1 MVQYNTKWPISL
13 VYVLKPLTNLI
24 RAISHFHSQYCPTN
38 LLSTELRSNLW
49 GNIFCLHIYLRHTL
63 KSNVAYLNDLVTSLG
78 RDLFSGSRSLCVG
91 QVTLVKDPVTAS
103 KGKMSGVIKG
113 SNKLSFTYFHEEI
126 KISGLSLKRGIFHV
140 GILKRVYEVS
150 SKRNI
155 FNQGNIPGKKH
166 EVNQLK

>member
-1 MVQYNTKWPISL
+1 MLYWTQGILFFIGINGWYCYWACSQSSFCLNCIQTSVMGQYNTKWSISL

-24 RAISHFHSQYCPTN
+24 TAISHFHSQYYPTS

-63 KSNVAYLNDLVTSLG
+63 KSNVAYLNELVACLG

-103 KGKMSGVIKG
+103 KGKMSGVIKE
-113 SNKLSFTYFHEEI
+113 SNV
-126 KISGLSLKRGIFHV
+126 IFYLFPR
-140 GILKRVYEVS
+140 I
-150 SKRNI
+150 N
-155 FNQGNIPGKKH
+155 
-166 EVNQLK
+166 